1 VSILSHCSRQATLG
15 ISAFLALIAFSSLG
29 ASISAAEPL
38 VTNQVDQ
45 SETTFLMRVD
55 MSMGGGFGVL
65 PNGTFGPIRRMD
77 LIGPALRG
85 TPPPAGATVVVARV
99 RHVDC

>member
-1 VSILSHCSRQATLG
+1 
-15 ISAFLALIAFSSLG
+15 
-29 ASISAAEPL
+29 